1 MTLNNFS
8 QILEGSQYVTESI
21 RISTNQE
28 ISYQVSQLDSA
39 RTNVTVAL
47 VESAMARAYLTVSM
61 SRPPVTGIR
70 RACFGGFLQYV
81 KLETAR
87 SCLE

>member
-47 VESAMARAYLTVSM
+47 MESAMARAYLTVSM
-61 SRPPVTGIR
+61 SRSPVTGVR
-70 RACFGGFLQYV
+70 RACLGGFC
-81 KLETAR
+81 
-87 SCLE
+87 SM